1 MPVISD
7 SVVED
12 IKSRIELSELI
23 ASYGIQVKN
32 KGATKTACC
41 PFHNEKTPSFNINDR
56 KGFYHC
62 FGCSESGDAIKFV
75 QKMDGLSFVDAVKK
89 LAQSVGITIEEKQ
102 DPAAGKRKRLYAVMA
117 EAAAFYNRCLK
128 QLKSASQAREYLQS
142 RGLDDIVDDWLVGY
156 APPGAAVMFQWAEK
170 HGFTPQELEEAGIVK
185 CPESPTDRGY
195 HRFSGRLM
203 FTIRDRQGRVV
214 AFSGRQIIPDKRSG
228 KYVNSPETPIF
239 KKSNVLFAFD
249 RAASRIARMPEREG
263 IICEGQVDVIRLH
276 AAGFTNAVASQGTA
290 FTLEH
295 AQMLRKV
302 ADSMLIMYDDDDA
315 GHKAAVKVAR
325 LLLELELPVRTV
337 TLPDGED
344 PDSFIRK
351 YGADEMKKLLDSAE
365 SIVSFQLRNERAK
378 ERNPN
383 SIDAVTRISKSVLQ
397 TIACAKSP
405 VLRANLVNE
414 ASMLMSIPVAAL
426 NEELSA
432 IKKVD
437 SVRRADQQV
446 PEEKAKPPV
455 KPTAK
460 PSMPNSPTVKEN
472 PLVISPSNREMAFM
486 GFLMENEYDGEI
498 AGLLSKYLPPAVF
511 ENEFTRDFF
520 EAWKSEC
527 ESGED
532 KFVAFGAL
540 LDDEK
545 RKWFDG
551 ILLSQ
556 GKTLISQLS
565 QSEIMKDFVR
575 GLWVD
580 YVVRKRNELSSS
592 SANDALRMSMTM
604 DIKRLPKVEW
614 EALIDIISK
623 YT

>member
-1 MPVISD
+1 MAVISD
-7 SVVED
+7 NIVED

-23 ASYGIQVKN
+23 ASYGIQVRN

-41 PFHNEKTPSFNINDR
+41 PFHNEKTPSFSINDR

-102 DPAAGKRKRLYAVMA
+102 DPASGKRKRLYALMA

-128 QLKSASQAREYLQS
+128 QLKVASQAREYLKS
-142 RGLDDIVDDWLVGY
+142 RDLEGIVDDWLVGY
-156 APPGAAVMFQWAEK
+156 APAGAAVMFQWAQK

-185 CPESPTDRGY
+185 CPQGPGDKGY

-214 AFSGRQIIPDKRSG
+214 AFSGRQIVPDKRSG

-239 KKSNVLFAFD
+239 KKSNVLFAFE
-249 RAASRIARMPEREG
+249 RASSRIARMPEREG

-276 AAGFTNAVASQGTA
+276 SAGFTNAVASQGTA

-302 ADSMLIMYDDDDA
+302 ADSMLIMYDDDEA

-337 TLPDGED
+337 TLPGGED

-351 YGADEMKKLLDSAE
+351 YGAGEMQKLLDAAE

-383 SIDAVTRISKSVLQ
+383 SIDAVTRVSKSILQ

-414 ASMLMSIPVAAL
+414 ASKLMSLPVAAL
-426 NEELSA
+426 NEELS
-432 IKKVD
+432 IL
-437 SVRRADQQV
+437 RNADGAKRV
-446 PEEKAKPPV
+446 ELKEAEAPLEEEVEVENVAPLE
-455 KPTAK
+455 
-460 PSMPNSPTVKEN
+460 TVIKEN
-472 PLVISPSNREMAFM
+472 TLVISPSNREMAFM
-486 GFLMENEYDGEI
+486 RFLMENEYDKEIGCLLGE
-498 AGLLSKYLPPAVF
+498 YLPSTVF
-511 ENEFTRDFF
+511 ENNFTRNFY
-520 EAWKSEC
+520 EAWKDQC
-527 ESGED
+527 ETGED
-532 KFVAFGAL
+532 KVLVFCSS
-540 LDDEK
+540 LDEAN
-545 RKWFDG
+545 RKLFET
-551 ILLSQ
+551 IILSQ
-556 GKTLISQLS
+556 SKTLASQLS
-565 QSEIMKDFVR
+565 KIEILKDFVR
-575 GLWVD
+575 ALWAD
-580 YVVRKRNELSSS
+580 CLVRKRGELPSVSS
-592 SANDALRMSMTM
+592 NDALRMSMSM
-604 DIKRLPKVEW
+604 DIKRLSVVEW
-614 EALIDIISK
+614 ENLTDIISK
-623 YT
+623 YR